1 MTNISVEELKSRMD
15 AGEKLYLLDVR
26 QPEETAEFN
35 IGGIAFPL
43 GKIQSMQTEDIENLK
58 DEELICYC
66 RSGNRSGMA
75 ALVLEQIGFKNVKN
89 LTGGM
94 LAWREKFD

>member
-1 MTNISVEELKSRMD
+1 MTNISIEELKSRMD
-15 AGEKLYLLDVR
+15 AGEKLNLLDVR

-58 DEELICYC
+58 AEEVICYC
-66 RSGNRSGMA
+66 RSGNRSRIA
-75 ALVLEQIGFKNVKN
+75 ALVLEQLGFKNVKN

-94 LAWREKFD
+94 LAWREKFG